1 MRTRPSEGHFVD
13 ECVYATHPNVKSI
26 NSGVEY
32 RDADD
37 NIIESIDE
45 ELADAEYARLHAEY
59 DAQDYSRKRF
69 MEYMKLKQF
78 ELIGEDSINGTTNHK
93 DAILDIKARFPKP
106 TEQEEQ

>member
-1 MRTRPSEGHFVD
+1 MSRTRPDVGHFVD
-13 ECVYATHPNVKSI
+13 ECVYATHPNVKAI
-26 NSGVEY
+26 ISGVEY

-45 ELADAEYARLHAEY
+45 GLADAEYERLVAEY

-69 MEYMKLKQF
+69 TEYMKLNQF

-93 DAILDIKARFPKP
+93 DAILEIKARFPKP
-106 TEQEEQ
+106 S